1 MNFIYRTKW
10 RRVFGLSATF
20 LIALFLAVSC
30 KKKDSSLGADLLNP
44 NQLLNS
50 AQIDT
55 FSLKTYTVEE
65 DSVITD
71 NPVYAV
77 LGSYNDPKFGT
88 FNANFYTQFRLSG
101 LNPNFGDV
109 ATITIDSTI
118 LGLEYA
124 STYGD
129 MSEQKLEVY
138 ELTESMY
145 LDSTYYSFSTLA
157 RASEN
162 LVQPGFENFV
172 PKPSAVTVIG
182 VDTVDTQLRIRL
194 KNILAQNLI
203 NEATSGGI
211 NFSTNELFLN
221 YFKGL
226 HVRVNNDVQAS
237 GEGGVLYFN
246 LNDPLSKMTIYY
258 TQDGVQKKFDF
269 LINTECADFNH
280 VDINNSGK
288 PIQTVIEDTISG
300 QKEFYA
306 QAFKNRAVVR
316 IPGIGSIPVRAIIHK
331 AELIFPVQ
339 YQTNSKYMPSSEL
352 SVSVRIDDVLSG
364 VGVIGYYDNYKKQY
378 TMDVKNYLQAYVSGQ
393 ISTKE
398 LILSPRFFV
407 NSAERIVFNGTNTI
421 NKKKPQ
427 LIITYTEF

>member
-20 LIALFLAVSC
+20 LIALFLTVSC
-30 KKKDSSLGADLLNP
+30 KKKDSNLGANLLNE

-109 ATITIDSTI
+109 TTITIDSTI

-129 MSEQKLEVY
+129 MSEQKLEVF

-157 RASEN
+157 RSTKN

-182 VDTVDTQLRIRL
+182 EDTVDTQLRIRL
-194 KNILAQNLI
+194 KNILAQKLI
-203 NEATSGGI
+203 NEATSGGV
-211 NFSTNELFLN
+211 NFSTNDLFMN

-226 HVRVNNDVQAS
+226 HVRVNNGAQAS

-246 LNDPLSKMTIYY
+246 LNAPLSKMTIYY
-258 TQDGVQKKFDF
+258 TQAGVQKKFDF
-269 LINTECADFNH
+269 LINSECADFNH

-288 PIQTVIEDTISG
+288 PIQAVIEDTISG

-316 IPGIGSIPVRAIIHK
+316 IPGIGSIPVKAIIHK

-339 YQTNSKYMPSSEL
+339 YQTNSKYLPSSEL

-364 VGVIGYYDNYKKQY
+364 VGVIGYYDNFKKQY

-393 ISTKE
+393 IRTKE

-407 NSAERIVFNGTNTI
+407 NSAERIVFNGPNTI